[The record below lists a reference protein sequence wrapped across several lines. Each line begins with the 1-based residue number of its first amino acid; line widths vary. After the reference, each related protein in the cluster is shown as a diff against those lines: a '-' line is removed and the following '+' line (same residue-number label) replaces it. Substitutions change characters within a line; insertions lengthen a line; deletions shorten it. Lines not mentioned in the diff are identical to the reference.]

1 MMLIIAPFNFFSPY
15 LCFLQNSVKKDIALN
30 KYILLLL
37 NNIHLQ
43 NRIFSNDLLLDKFGQ
58 NAVLFENTI
67 SGNKILTLQTS
78 KKCIRYRFL

>member
-1 MMLIIAPFNFFSPY
+1 MMLIIATFKIFSPY